1 MTTPEKTYGERIH
14 KGEII
19 GYLPSARRAE
29 FETDGGEVILCDVDL
44 SSVNYN
50 LTAYIRRSHSAC
62 VIRYGLGRPV
72 MVEFYPAEG
81 A

>member
-1 MTTPEKTYGERIH
+1 MATQGKIYGERIH

-19 GYLPSARRAE
+19 GYLPFARRAE

-44 SSVNYN
+44 SSVKCN

-62 VIRYGLGRPV
+62 VIRHGLNRPV
-72 MVEFYPAEG
+72 MVEFYPGEG

>member
-1 MTTPEKTYGERIH
+1 MTTQRRIYGERIH
-14 KGEII
+14 KGEIL

-29 FETDGGEVILCDVDL
+29 FKTDGGEVILCDVDL
-44 SSVNYN
+44 SSGNCDLN
-50 LTAYIRRSHSAC
+50 AYKERPHSAC
-62 VIRYGLGRPV
+62 VIRYGLNRPV

>member
-1 MTTPEKTYGERIH
+1 MTTQQRIYGERIH
-14 KGEII
+14 KGEIL

-29 FETDGGEVILCDVDL
+29 FKTDSGEVILCDVDL
-44 SSVNYN
+44 SSGNCDLN
-50 LTAYIRRSHSAC
+50 AYKGRPHSAC
-62 VIRYGLGRPV
+62 VTRSGLNRPG

>member
-1 MTTPEKTYGERIH
+1 MTTQQETYGERIYR
-14 KGEII
+14 GQII

-29 FETDGGEVILCDVDL
+29 FKTDAGEVILCDVDL
-44 SSVNYN
+44 FSGDCN
-50 LTAYIRRSHSAC
+50 LNAHRRRPGSAC
-62 VIRYGLGRPV
+62 VIRCGPDRPV